1 MMEKIIFEDLPSTKT
16 PLNANNLNKI
26 QENVENAINDLNK
39 NLDEEIVEVNKKLN
53 YSTQEQKIGE
63 WIDGKATYRTV
74 FYFGTLPTNNISGTL
89 SVPHNIKD
97 IDFITKLYGI
107 AFNRNSKHFK
117 TIPYVDPWTIGKSIT
132 LEANTTNVAIKTDSV
147 QNDYEGYVIF
157 EYTKTT
163 D

>member
-16 PLNANNLNKI
+16 PLDANNLNKM

-63 WIDGKATYRTV
+63 WIDGKPLYRRCFKGTTSSSSPTIVTY
-74 FYFGTLPTNNISGTL
+74 
-89 SVPHNIKD
+89 D
-97 IDFITKLYGI
+97 I
-107 AFNRNSKHFK
+107 NSKNCSVKNSGGFL
-117 TIPYVDPWTIGKSIT
+117 TEGTDPNLHMNIGGYANDNWRCGVYINDRQLSIYHT
-132 LEANTTNVAIKTDSV
+132 SNLCNGA
-147 QNDYEGYVIF
+147 YEMFV